1 MSVLKTCTFY
11 YALISSLL
19 YNIHFIFQNRTL
31 IKYITHKSQEKSR
44 YSPKSQR
51 TNIYV
56 NISKVGHAAE
66 ALRGQTTPIFESCP
80 ILKIIDPV
88 STRNCGQVMA
98 HDNTAVQNS
107 RPTRSLKRTFDRDP
121 YISASISSSYLSRHI

>member
-80 ILKIIDPV
+80 ILKIVDPV